1 MFTTPHANTKWWPHT
16 AVDDDPI
23 SQSGKG
29 KVKAAWSFQQ
39 PIEGWKTVSDAD
51 IPIVCLG
58 RRLVFMIVFYCYCL
72 FKYTR

>member
-39 PIEGWKTVSDAD
+39 PIEGEKIVFDAD
-51 IPIVCLG
+51 ILIV
-58 RRLVFMIVFYCYCL
+58 RL
-72 FKYTR
+72 